1 MLVEQALVREA
12 VHMYHLTVDLKLV
25 LSLLKL
31 TPDQELVFKVLLTIG
46 QVRKKM
52 KANSRRPKIL
62 KVLKDVHNKQ

>member
-1 MLVEQALVREA
+1 
-12 VHMYHLTVDLKLV
+12 MYHLTVDLKLV

-62 KVLKDVHNKQ
+62 KVLKDVHNKR

>member
-1 MLVEQALVREA
+1 
-12 VHMYHLTVDLKLV
+12 MYHLTVDRKLV

-31 TPDQELVFKVLLTIG
+31 TPDQELVFKVLLIIG

>member
-1 MLVEQALVREA
+1 
-12 VHMYHLTVDLKLV
+12 MYHLTVDLKLV

-52 KANSRRPKIL
+52 KANSRRTKIL
-62 KVLKDVHNKQ
+62 KVLKVVHNKE

>member
-1 MLVEQALVREA
+1 
-12 VHMYHLTVDLKLV
+12 MYHLTVDLKLV

-52 KANSRRPKIL
+52 KANSRRTKIL

>member
-1 MLVEQALVREA
+1 
-12 VHMYHLTVDLKLV
+12 MYHLTVDRKLV

-62 KVLKDVHNKQ
+62 KVLKGVFSNK

>member
-1 MLVEQALVREA
+1 MLLEQALVPE
-12 VHMYHLTVDLKLV
+12 VVLMYHLTVDRKLV